1 MYQSIKVQTV
11 GNTNLGLN
19 KICMLYFVH
28 LCSHVQTYHSWK
40 LNYFIAKVKLYI
52 LFIRV
57 LLFLLFVL
65 VTLIFCGRHCYLIM
79 CS

>member
-11 GNTNLGLN
+11 GNTNLGLKLN
-19 KICMLYFVH
+19 LYFVH

-40 LNYFIAKVKLYI
+40 PNYFIAKVKLYI

-65 VTLIFCGRHCYLIM
+65 VTLIFCGLNCYLIIFL
-79 CS
+79 